1 MCDWMVKLRLWNNHE
16 QIRIEEQFSKIE
28 QVKNNDFSENV

>member
-1 MCDWMVKLRLWNNHE
+1 MVKLRLWNIRE